1 MKILTYSLFFLF
13 SANIFSMNNQRKL
26 QHKPPNTEVPQRKHL
41 FSFNNPAVLV
51 AHTIYLTQIVVLKEN
66 NVINPVLAQN
76 IIEAYEKGSSEELTK
91 PYLF

>member
-1 MKILTYSLFFLF
+1 MD
-13 SANIFSMNNQRKL
+13 NQRKL
-26 QHKPPNTEVPQRKHL
+26 PQKSTNNQIPQRKQL

-66 NVINPVLAQN
+66 NVINPDLAQN